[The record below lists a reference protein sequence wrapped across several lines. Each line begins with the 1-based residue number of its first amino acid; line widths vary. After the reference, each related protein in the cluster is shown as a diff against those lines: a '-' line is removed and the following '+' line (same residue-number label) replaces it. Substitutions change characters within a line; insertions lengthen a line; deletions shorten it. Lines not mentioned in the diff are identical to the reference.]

1 PLPLTPA
8 ELAVALDAN
17 DVLPPPLDDG
27 RDERGGPDA
36 STGAGTA
43 VSVRHLT
50 VRRGGRRGPE
60 VVHDV
65 HLDVARG
72 DFLAIVGANGA
83 GKTTLLQAIAGVIPP
98 PRSTVDLGG
107 VDPARADARTLARSI
122 GFVFQNPEHQ
132 FITHSV
138 AEELEHGLRLQG
150 AGDAERAARVTE
162 LLERF
167 GLEELR
173 EQHPFLLSGGQKRRL
188 SVGTALVAGAPVLAL
203 DEPTFGQD
211 RGRAAELID
220 MLAELNREG
229 TTVIIVTHDLQLV
242 ADSASHVAVM
252 RDGRVIGTGRTA
264 DVLAGPLLAEAGL
277 TPPPL
282 ARATRLLERH
292 PEWHGVARLDQLPG
306 SPVRVRA

>member
-1 PLPLTPA
+1 
-8 ELAVALDAN
+8 
-17 DVLPPPLDDG
+17 
-27 RDERGGPDA
+27 
-36 STGAGTA
+36 
-43 VSVRHLT
+43 
-50 VRRGGRRGPE
+50 
-60 VVHDV
+60 VHDV

-98 PRSTVDLGG
+98 PRGTVDLGG

-150 AGDAERAARVTE
+150 VGEAERAARVTE

-173 EQHPFLLSGGQKRRL
+173 QQHPFLLSGGQKRRL

-292 PEWHGVARLDQLPG
+292 PEWQGVARLDQLPG